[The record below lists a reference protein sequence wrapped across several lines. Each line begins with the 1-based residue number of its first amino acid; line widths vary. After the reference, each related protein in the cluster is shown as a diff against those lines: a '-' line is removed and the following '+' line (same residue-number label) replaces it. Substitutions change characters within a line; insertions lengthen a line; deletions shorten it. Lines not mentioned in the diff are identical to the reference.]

1 MYTNEYGLQR
11 LALETP
17 QARVREAR
25 QAERAQIA
33 HAAHQAPAAPASQ
46 PRLARLLAGL
56 HLTTR

>member
-25 QAERAQIA
+25 RAQIA
-33 HAAHQAPAAPASQ
+33 QTARSAQPAPAAPPQ

-56 HLTTR
+56 HLSTR

>member
-17 QARVREAR
+17 QARVREAH
-25 QAERAQIA
+25 RAQIA
-33 HAAHQAPAAPASQ
+33 QTARSAQPAPAAPAQ

-56 HLTTR
+56 HLSTR

>member
-25 QAERAQIA
+25 RAQLA
-33 HAAHQAPAAPASQ
+33 QTARNTQPAPTTPAQQ

-56 HLTTR
+56 HLSTR

>member
-17 QARVREAR
+17 QARVRAAR
-25 QAERAQIA
+25 RAERAQIA
-33 HAAHQAPAAPASQ
+33 LHAHQAPANTAPQ

>member
-17 QARVREAR
+17 QARVRAAR
-25 QAERAQIA
+25 RAQIA
-33 HAAHQAPAAPASQ
+33 QTTRATQPASAALAAQ

-56 HLTTR
+56 HLSTR

>member
-1 MYTNEYGLQR
+1 MYTNDYGLQR

-25 QAERAQIA
+25 RAQLVQTA
-33 HAAHQAPAAPASQ
+33 RSAQPAPAAPAQ

-56 HLTTR
+56 HLSTR

>member
-17 QARVREAR
+17 QARVRTAR
-25 QAERAQIA
+25 RAQIA
-33 HAAHQAPAAPASQ
+33 RTAHPAPAAPAQQ

-56 HLTTR
+56 HLSTR

>member
-25 QAERAQIA
+25 RAQLA
-33 HAAHQAPAAPASQ
+33 QMARSAQSAPAPAQQ

-56 HLTTR
+56 HLSTR

>member
-17 QARVREAR
+17 PARVREAR
-25 QAERAQIA
+25 RGQIA
-33 HAAHQAPAAPASQ
+33 QTIRTAHPASATPAQQ

-56 HLTTR
+56 HLSTR

>member
-25 QAERAQIA
+25 RAQLA
-33 HAAHQAPAAPASQ
+33 QTARTTQPAPAAQAHQ

-56 HLTTR
+56 HLSTR